1 MGVFPTPAPLVPRL
15 LASRP
20 ITKALRLLYRHTQP
34 PAQRHN
40 AVLWPFV
47 SVQRDA
53 AGRLAGCVVR
63 GAQGPETLP
72 LDTVTRGLDTP
83 AHLILSG
90 PSVAQIDYG
99 QCRLDAVM
107 GVNGSIALTER
118 YPGLRFHYY
127 VMLDAGFVRRRRDLV
142 ARVLS
147 LDLLLF
153 ATPEVYRWIA
163 FLFDPRQVRCKIA
176 LFEEVHQRA
185 RQPRAEPDALARE
198 LGADADLVLFDAHN
212 PYHAHG
218 FSLDPARGVFGGGT
232 VAYTA
237 LQFLAWLGARTVYLH
252 GLDLSTQAGPRF
264 YERDGQSLPTAL
276 DRQFAGH
283 IEPAF
288 RRAGALLRARGV
300 TVYNLSE
307 ASRLGADIFEKRH
320 WHGLRQ
326 SGAMPDAPAG
336 IHP

>member
-1 MGVFPTPAPLVPRL
+1 M
-15 LASRP
+15 
-20 ITKALRLLYRHTQP
+20 LYRHTQP

-47 SVQRDA
+47 RVRRDA
-53 AGRLAGCVVR
+53 ATRLVGCDLR
-63 GAQGPETLP
+63 GAAGPGTVP
-72 LDTVTRGLDTP
+72 LDAVARGLDGP

-90 PSVAQIDYG
+90 PSVARIDYG
-99 QCRLDAVM
+99 QCRLDTVM
-107 GVNGSIALTER
+107 GVNGSIALSER
-118 YPGLRFHYY
+118 YPDLRFAYY
-127 VMLDAGFVRRRRDLV
+127 AMLDAGFVRRRRDLV

-147 LDLLLF
+147 QDLVLF

-185 RQPRAEPDALARE
+185 QQPRAEPDALARE
-198 LGADADLVLFDAHN
+198 LAADADLVLFDAHN

-218 FSLDPARGVFGGGT
+218 FSLDPTRGVFGGGT

-252 GLDLSTQAGPRF
+252 GLDLSTEAGPRF
-264 YERDGQSLPTAL
+264 YEGGGASLPTAL

-288 RRAGALLRARGV
+288 RRASTLLGARGV
-300 TVYNLSE
+300 KVYNLSE
-307 ASRLGADIFEKRH
+307 ASRLGDDVFEKRH
-320 WHGLRQ
+320 WHCLRQ
-326 SGAMPDAPAG
+326 PSAMQDASAG
-336 IHP
+336 VHP